1 MRQRAVISTLR
12 ARWND
17 MVARLANLPPLR
29 AQIEAHNRTLKQR
42 LEECTQELTEALQQ
56 QTATREILHIIRSS
70 PTDVQPTFDAIAASA
85 TALCEAMNGGVF
97 RFDGTL
103 IDLVAHHNWSPE
115 ELAVVQ
121 RVFPIPPGRGSVTAR
136 AILTGTVAHVPDL
149 ATDPEYMY
157 SSLVQAGF
165 HTVLS
170 VPMLRDGAPLGALT
184 VTRSEVKPFSEK
196 QIALLKTFADQAVIA
211 IENVRL
217 FQELQTR
224 TSDLARSVQ
233 EMTVLSQVSQ
243 AVSATLDLQE
253 VLTTIVTQAVQL
265 TQTDGGTIYE
275 FDATEQVFVPRASY
289 GVSREFVD
297 VLRQLWLRIGDES
310 IVGRASAR
318 RTPLQLADL
327 LNEPDYP
334 LLFVQ
339 QAGFR
344 AVLAVPLLREDRPI
358 GALVVL
364 RRAAGTFPKETVDLL
379 QTFATQSTLAIQN
392 ARLFQEIDDKSRQL
406 GIANQRLQ
414 ELDQLKSDFLST
426 VSHELRT
433 PLTSVLG
440 FARIIA
446 RRYEESLLPH
456 LDQSQARVRRD
467 AQRISENVQ
476 IIIDEGERLT
486 RLINEVLDLA
496 KIESGKMEWQMQ
508 EVSLHEVVQR
518 AVNATSSLAR
528 DKGLDVRVVSHS
540 QAGQVYGDA
549 DRLTQVVTNLLGNA
563 IKFTN
568 QGSVTCVLE
577 RHANDITVKVQD
589 TGVGIAPKDLDKVFE
604 KFRQV
609 GDTLTDK
616 PTGTGLG
623 LPICKEIIE
632 HHGGRIWVESTP
644 GLGSTFIFTLPALP
658 ERLAPAPEIPLLSQ
672 VKQRVAATLPQGT
685 ADTRRILIVDDE
697 KHLRTLLRQELEG
710 ADYHVLEAQDG
721 HTALQLAK
729 TAHPH
734 LIILDILM
742 PGLDGFQVTTL
753 LKQDA
758 TTASIPILIL
768 SIVEDKERG
777 YRLGVDSYLTKPVD
791 SAQLLA
797 TVASLVARGPT
808 RPSTRKKI
816 LVIEDDA
823 SMVRAIEQALSAY
836 EVTAVQDSSEG
847 VRLAQQERP
856 DVIILDASLPE
867 AGELVKTLRSLTET
881 RESQLLM
888 LAEPLKAEIATIL
901 GTLRADESAPAHKAA
916 G

>member
-1 MRQRAVISTLR
+1 MARRMGFRTILNVPLMREGTAIGTISLR
-12 ARWND
+12 RTE
-17 MVARLANLPPLR
+17 ARLF
-29 AQIEAHNRTLKQR
+29 
-42 LEECTQELTEALQQ
+42 TE
-56 QTATREILHIIRSS
+56 R
-70 PTDVQPTFDAIAASA
+70 
-85 TALCEAMNGGVF
+85 
-97 RFDGTL
+97 
-103 IDLVAHHNWSPE
+103 
-115 ELAVVQ
+115 
-121 RVFPIPPGRGSVTAR
+121 
-136 AILTGTVAHVPDL
+136 
-149 ATDPEYMY
+149 
-157 SSLVQAGF
+157 
-165 HTVLS
+165 
-170 VPMLRDGAPLGALT
+170 
-184 VTRSEVKPFSEK
+184 

-217 FQELQTR
+217 FKELQTR

-233 EMTVLSQVSQ
+233 EMTVLSEVSQ

-275 FDATEQVFVPRASY
+275 FDAAEQVFVPRASY
-289 GVSREFVD
+289 GVSSEFVD
-297 VLRQLWLRIGDES
+297 VLRQLRLRIGDES

-318 RTPLQLADL
+318 RTPLQIPDL
-327 LNEPDYP
+327 LNEPNYP

-344 AVLAVPLLREDRPI
+344 ALLAVPLFREDRPI

-364 RRAAGTFPKETVDLL
+364 RRATGAFPKETVDLL

-392 ARLFQEIDDKSRQL
+392 ARLFQEIDDQSRQL
-406 GIANQRLQ
+406 AVANQRLQ

-446 RRYEESLLPH
+446 KRYEESLLPH

-467 AQRISENVQ
+467 AQRITENLQ

-518 AVNATSSLAR
+518 AVNATSALAR
-528 DKGLDVRVVSHS
+528 DKGLDVQVVSHTE
-540 QAGQVYGDA
+540 AGQVYGDV

-568 QGSVTCVLE
+568 EGSVTCVLE
-577 RHANDITVKVQD
+577 RHADDIMVKVKD
-589 TGVGIAPKDLDKVFE
+589 TGVGIAPEDLDKVFE

-616 PTGTGLG
+616 PKGTGLG

-632 HHGGRIWVESTP
+632 HHGGRIWVESAP
-644 GLGSTFIFTLPALP
+644 GIGSTFIFTLPAMP
-658 ERLAPAPEIPLLSQ
+658 VQAAPAPEIPLLSQ
-672 VKQRVAATLPQGT
+672 VKQHVAATLTQGT

-710 ADYHVLEAQDG
+710 AGYHVLEAQDG
-721 HTALQLAK
+721 HAALQLAT

-758 TTASIPILIL
+758 ETASIPIMIL

-797 TVASLVARGPT
+797 TVASLVARGPA

-823 SMVRAIEQALSAY
+823 GIVRAIEQVLSAY
-836 EVTAVQDSSEG
+836 EVTAVQDSQEG

-856 DVIILDASLPE
+856 DLIILDASLPE
-867 AGELVKTLRSLTET
+867 AGELVKTLRALTET
-881 RESQLLM
+881 RESQLLV
-888 LAEPLKAEIATIL
+888 LTEPLKAEIATHFRDA
-901 GTLRADESAPAHKAA
+901 TRR
-916 G
+916 

>member
-1 MRQRAVISTLR
+1 
-12 ARWND
+12 
-17 MVARLANLPPLR
+17 
-29 AQIEAHNRTLKQR
+29 
-42 LEECTQELTEALQQ
+42 
-56 QTATREILHIIRSS
+56 
-70 PTDVQPTFDAIAASA
+70 
-85 TALCEAMNGGVF
+85 
-97 RFDGTL
+97 
-103 IDLVAHHNWSPE
+103 
-115 ELAVVQ
+115 
-121 RVFPIPPGRGSVTAR
+121 
-136 AILTGTVAHVPDL
+136 
-149 ATDPEYMY
+149 
-157 SSLVQAGF
+157 
-165 HTVLS
+165 
-170 VPMLRDGAPLGALT
+170 
-184 VTRSEVKPFSEK
+184 
-196 QIALLKTFADQAVIA
+196 
-211 IENVRL
+211 
-217 FQELQTR
+217 
-224 TSDLARSVQ
+224 
-233 EMTVLSQVSQ
+233 
-243 AVSATLDLQE
+243 
-253 VLTTIVTQAVQL
+253 
-265 TQTDGGTIYE
+265 
-275 FDATEQVFVPRASY
+275 
-289 GVSREFVD
+289 
-297 VLRQLWLRIGDES
+297 
-310 IVGRASAR
+310 
-318 RTPLQLADL
+318 
-327 LNEPDYP
+327 
-334 LLFVQ
+334 
-339 QAGFR
+339 
-344 AVLAVPLLREDRPI
+344 VPLFREDRPI
-358 GALVVL
+358 GALAVV
-364 RRAAGTFPKETVDLL
+364 RKATGAFAKETVDLL

-392 ARLFQEIDDKSRQL
+392 ARLFQEIDDKSHQL
-406 GIANQRLQ
+406 AVANQRLQ

-467 AQRISENVQ
+467 AQRITENLQ

-528 DKGLDVRVVSHS
+528 DKSLDVQVVSHT

-568 QGSVTCVLE
+568 EGSVTCVLE
-577 RHANDITVKVQD
+577 RHADDITVKVKD
-589 TGVGIAPKDLDKVFE
+589 TGVGIAPEDLDKVFE

-609 GDTLTDK
+609 GGTLTDK

-632 HHGGRIWVESTP
+632 HHGGRIWVESAP
-644 GLGSTFIFTLPALP
+644 GISSTFSFTLPAIS
-658 ERLAPAPEIPLLSQ
+658 AQPALVPEIPLLSQ
-672 VKQRVAATLPQGT
+672 VKQHVAATLSQDT

-710 ADYHVLEAQDG
+710 AGYHVLEAQDG
-721 HTALQLAK
+721 HTALQLAT

-758 TTASIPILIL
+758 ATASIPIMIL

-791 SAQLLA
+791 SARLLA
-797 TVASLVARGPT
+797 TVASLVARAPT
-808 RPSTRKKI
+808 RPTTRKKI

-823 SMVRAIEQALSAY
+823 GIVRAIEQVLSAY
-836 EVTAVQDSSEG
+836 EVTAVQDSQEG
-847 VRLAQQERP
+847 MRLAQQERP

-881 RESQLLM
+881 RESQLLV
-888 LAEPLKAEIATIL
+888 LTEPLKAEIATIL
-901 GTLRADESAPAHKAA
+901 GTL
-916 G
+916 

>member
-1 MRQRAVISTLR
+1 M
-12 ARWND
+12 
-17 MVARLANLPPLR
+17 
-29 AQIEAHNRTLKQR
+29 
-42 LEECTQELTEALQQ
+42 
-56 QTATREILHIIRSS
+56 
-70 PTDVQPTFDAIAASA
+70 
-85 TALCEAMNGGVF
+85 
-97 RFDGTL
+97 
-103 IDLVAHHNWSPE
+103 
-115 ELAVVQ
+115 
-121 RVFPIPPGRGSVTAR
+121 
-136 AILTGTVAHVPDL
+136 
-149 ATDPEYMY
+149 
-157 SSLVQAGF
+157 
-165 HTVLS
+165 
-170 VPMLRDGAPLGALT
+170 
-184 VTRSEVKPFSEK
+184 
-196 QIALLKTFADQAVIA
+196 IA

-217 FQELQTR
+217 FKELQTR

-233 EMTVLSQVSQ
+233 EMTVLSEVSQ

-275 FDATEQVFVPRASY
+275 FDEAEQVFVPRASY
-289 GVSREFVD
+289 GVSSEFVD
-297 VLRQLWLRIGDES
+297 VLRQSRLRIGDES

-318 RTPLQLADL
+318 RTPLQIPDL
-327 LNEPDYP
+327 LNEPNYP

-344 AVLAVPLLREDRPI
+344 ALLAVPLFREDRPI

-364 RRAAGTFPKETVDLL
+364 RRATGAFPKETVDLL

-392 ARLFQEIDDKSRQL
+392 ARLFQEIDDQSRQL

-467 AQRISENVQ
+467 AQRITENLQ

-518 AVNATSSLAR
+518 AVNATSALAR
-528 DKGLDVRVVSHS
+528 EKGLDVQVVSHTE
-540 QAGQVYGDA
+540 AGQVYGDA

-568 QGSVTCVLE
+568 EGSVTCVLE
-577 RHANDITVKVQD
+577 RHADDITVKVKD
-589 TGVGIAPKDLDKVFE
+589 TGVGIAPEDLDKVFE

-616 PTGTGLG
+616 PKGTGLG

-632 HHGGRIWVESTP
+632 HHGGRIWVESAP
-644 GLGSTFIFTLPALP
+644 GIGSTFIFTLPAMLAQA
-658 ERLAPAPEIPLLSQ
+658 APAPEIPLLSQ
-672 VKQRVAATLPQGT
+672 VKQHVAATLSQGT

-710 ADYHVLEAQDG
+710 VGYHVLEAQDG
-721 HTALQLAK
+721 HAALQLAK

-758 TTASIPILIL
+758 ETASIPIMIL

-797 TVASLVARGPT
+797 SCRVARGQRT
-808 RPSTRKKI
+808 HATNHAQENSRHRGRCWHCACHRT
-816 LVIEDDA
+816 
-823 SMVRAIEQALSAY
+823 
-836 EVTAVQDSSEG
+836 G
-847 VRLAQQERP
+847 VERL
-856 DVIILDASLPE
+856 
-867 AGELVKTLRSLTET
+867 
-881 RESQLLM
+881 
-888 LAEPLKAEIATIL
+888 
-901 GTLRADESAPAHKAA
+901 
-916 G
+916 

>member
-1 MRQRAVISTLR
+1 VY
-12 ARWND
+12 D
-17 MVARLANLPPLR
+17 
-29 AQIEAHNRTLKQR
+29 
-42 LEECTQELTEALQQ
+42 
-56 QTATREILHIIRSS
+56 ATH
-70 PTDVQPTFDAIAASA
+70 
-85 TALCEAMNGGVF
+85 
-97 RFDGTL
+97 GTL
-103 IDLVAHHNWSPE
+103 IHLVAHHNWSLD
-115 ELAVVQ
+115 ELAAVQ
-121 RVFPIPPGRGSVTAR
+121 RVFPIPPGQGSVTAR

-149 ATDPEYMY
+149 ATDPEYVA

-170 VPMLRDGAPLGALT
+170 VPMLRDGAPIGALT
-184 VTRSEVKPFSEK
+184 VTRKEVKPFSEK

-217 FQELQTR
+217 FQELQARNHDLTETLEQQTATSDILRVISSSPTDIQPVLDTVAESATRLCESFDATIWLRDGDRLLRAAHHGPIPVVSSLSLVQSAGGRSVLDARTIQWADMLAEGDEFPETSETARRMGFRTILCVPLMREGTAIGTIALRRTEVQLFTERQIALLKTFADQAVIAIENVRLFKELQTR

-233 EMTVLSQVSQ
+233 EMTVLSEVSQ

-265 TQTDGGTIYE
+265 TQTDGGTVYE
-275 FDATEQVFVPRASY
+275 FDAAAQVFVPRASY
-289 GVSREFVD
+289 GVSSEFVD
-297 VLRQLWLRIGDES
+297 VLRQLRLRIGDES

-318 RTPLQLADL
+318 RTPLQIPDL
-327 LNEPDYP
+327 LNEPNYP

-344 AVLAVPLLREDRPI
+344 AVLAVPLFREDRPI

-364 RRAAGTFPKETVDLL
+364 RRATGVYAKETVDLL

-392 ARLFQEIDDKSRQL
+392 ARLFQEIDDQSRQL
-406 GIANQRLQ
+406 GIANQRLRG
-414 ELDQLKSDFLST
+414 LDQLKSDFLST

-467 AQRISENVQ
+467 AQRITENLQ

-528 DKGLDVRVVSHS
+528 DKGLDVQVVSHTE
-540 QAGQVYGDA
+540 AGQVYGDA

-577 RHANDITVKVQD
+577 RHADDILVKVQD
-589 TGVGIAPKDLDKVFE
+589 TGVGIAPEDLDKVFD

-644 GLGSTFIFTLPALP
+644 GIGSTFSFTLPAMP
-658 ERLAPAPEIPLLSQ
+658 AQATPAPEIPLLSQ
-672 VKQRVAATLPQGT
+672 IKQHVAATLPQDAT
-685 ADTRRILIVDDE
+685 DTRRILIVDDE

-710 ADYHVLEAQDG
+710 SGYHVFEAQDG
-721 HTALQLAK
+721 HAAL
-729 TAHPH
+729 
-734 LIILDILM
+734 
-742 PGLDGFQVTTL
+742 
-753 LKQDA
+753 
-758 TTASIPILIL
+758 
-768 SIVEDKERG
+768 
-777 YRLGVDSYLTKPVD
+777 
-791 SAQLLA
+791 
-797 TVASLVARGPT
+797 
-808 RPSTRKKI
+808 
-816 LVIEDDA
+816 
-823 SMVRAIEQALSAY
+823 
-836 EVTAVQDSSEG
+836 
-847 VRLAQQERP
+847 
-856 DVIILDASLPE
+856 
-867 AGELVKTLRSLTET
+867 
-881 RESQLLM
+881 
-888 LAEPLKAEIATIL
+888 
-901 GTLRADESAPAHKAA
+901 
-916 G
+916 